1 MNKQEAIDALE
12 CYRRNTAH
20 ILGENDA
27 QVKTIETCIM
37 LVREAEDVYKALEN
51 VPSAQSENLQPT
63 CNQLATDIISRQAAI
78 DALGEGAMTNYQN
91 AGHNNGLVKAIDVIK
106 GLRSETQWTPAQQN
120 PERSGWY
127 IVTKRF
133 GNGETWIGTKW
144 YSTAYGWT
152 GDGVL
157 AWMELPEAY
166 KEGE

>member
-1 MNKQEAIDALE
+1 MDDL
-12 CYRRNTAH
+12 
-20 ILGENDA
+20 
-27 QVKTIETCIM
+27 
-37 LVREAEDVYKALEN
+37 
-51 VPSAQSENLQPT
+51 
-63 CNQLATDIISRQAAI
+63 ISRQGAI
-78 DALGEGAMTNYQN
+78 NALGEGAIINYQN

-106 GLRSETQWTPAQQN
+106 GLRSESQWTPAQQN
-120 PERSGWY
+120 PKRSDWY

>member
-1 MNKQEAIDALE
+1 MGDLIN
-12 CYRRNTAH
+12 
-20 ILGENDA
+20 
-27 QVKTIETCIM
+27 
-37 LVREAEDVYKALEN
+37 
-51 VPSAQSENLQPT
+51 
-63 CNQLATDIISRQAAI
+63 RQAAI
-78 DALGEGAMTNYQN
+78 DEMDNIANFVNFEDEDYILQAE
-91 AGHNNGLVKAIDVIK
+91 AIDNLKALPSIQ
-106 GLRSETQWTPAQQN
+106 QWTPVQQN

-133 GNGETWIGTKW
+133 GNGETWIGAKW